1 MKYALLTILL
11 NLIFM
16 QDTNIVDNEKS
27 FLYTGNWP
35 INKNKESILEN
46 SNTGKLDCPNGLG
59 CECIMN
65 DDCVNSNCIKHLKG
79 DYFCALK
86 AGDTFPHFK
95 SLDQFNEILDI
106 YDFANDE
113 GKYILIEMG
122 ASWCSPCHA
131 LAGWFTWNEDEIKSK
146 RFWKKDYELIYDL
159 VKNQDVYFIT
169 ILYEDE
175 FRDNATYDTAYEWY
189 NTYPDEDIPILIDED
204 KLLHSII
211 RPTGIPAVSLIG
223 PDMKIITLSSRGFN
237 TAFDYLVKEFKSN
250 PIKENPSD

>member
-1 MKYALLTILL
+1 
-11 NLIFM
+11 
-16 QDTNIVDNEKS
+16 
-27 FLYTGNWP
+27 
-35 INKNKESILEN
+35 
-46 SNTGKLDCPNGLG
+46 
-59 CECIMN
+59 
-65 DDCVNSNCIKHLKG
+65 
-79 DYFCALK
+79 
-86 AGDTFPHFK
+86 
-95 SLDQFNEILDI
+95 
-106 YDFANDE
+106 
-113 GKYILIEMG
+113 MG